1 MVDLKIGFIGLGI
14 MGESMCENIIKK
26 GNYPTWVYDLNKTQI
41 DKMVAIGAK
50 PCKNINEIAENVN
63 VIIMMVPTSENS
75 REVITGL
82 LPHMQKNTIL
92 IDMST
97 ISPSVSKELALKVK
111 AVDCMMIDAPVV
123 KSKAAAIKGE
133 LGILVGG
140 DIAVLEQVKSVL
152 LCMGKEVIHLGGNG
166 NGLVMKL
173 LHNMLVGE
181 IQNGVNEMLLMA
193 NAAGLDFD
201 TVIKSVKAG
210 GGQNFYLDSK
220 GDTIKAKDFSPKFS
234 FGNMNKD
241 INLALDLADQLGLN
255 LPGAKRVQ
263 EIYAAGMN
271 SVKNED
277 FSASYKIVES
287 QIKKKK

>member
-1 MVDLKIGFIGLGI
+1 MVDFKIGFIGLGI

-26 GNYPTWVYDLNKTQI
+26 GNYPTWVFDLSNAQVE
-41 DKMVAIGAK
+41 KMVAIGAK
-50 PCKNINEIAENVN
+50 ACKSSKEIAENTN
-63 VIIMMVPTSENS
+63 VIIMMVPTSDNS

-82 LPHMQKNTIL
+82 LPNLKKNTII
-92 IDMST
+92 IDMSS
-97 ISPSVSKELALKVK
+97 IAPSVSKELAEKVK
-111 AVDCMMIDAPVV
+111 ATGSIMIDAPVV

-140 DIAVLEQVKSVL
+140 DAEIIEKVKPIL
-152 LCMGKEVIHLGGNG
+152 LCMGKEVINLGTNG

-181 IQNGVNEMLLMA
+181 IQNGVNEMLVMA
-193 NAAGLDFD
+193 NTAGLDFD
-201 TVIKSVKAG
+201 AVIKSVKAG

-220 GDTIKAKDFSPKFS
+220 GDTIKSKDFSPKFS

-241 INLALDLADQLGLN
+241 INLALDLADQLGLD

-263 EIYAAGMN
+263 QIYAAGIN